1 MVKLLIVD
9 DEQIER
15 EGMKAILNR
24 AFAELQIKEASN
36 GQQAIEIAS
45 SFQPDVV
52 LMDIQMPGINGLD
65 AMTQILKENPQTKFV
80 MVTAF
85 DTFNY
90 VQSALKLGAKD
101 YLLKPSKISE
111 IIKTVG
117 KVIEDL
123 ENERKLQEE
132 TILREKLLQ
141 QTLTLVETDVV
152 TQLLFDHVHD
162 VHLNMLMK
170 MLDIRETNSYFV
182 LNVIVPYGMEYM
194 YTKIKEKVRGKKVGW
209 MGALYDGQLP
219 IIIFKNEQQSYR
231 AQAISIAKEILNI
244 GTQEQKEGWFIGIG
258 NECSALSEVRESYK
272 QARIASSNTTI
283 SIKYRFIQDV
293 PKLNKTEERN
303 QAIHLKKDIANY
315 VRLGQWD
322 QLKTSMYQLIQAYE
336 LEALEIQQAQ
346 QYILETLW
354 SIWHIVSEIGIEVAT
369 PIYTYQVINY
379 RQLRAETTTLLQ
391 YLQHTYEQHY
401 KNLESDTIQQIKR
414 YIKENSQKNISLE
427 LLSEK
432 VGLSPIY
439 ISKMFKEKFGINYIE
454 YLTEC
459 RIEKAKKM
467 LADPEKSIKE
477 ITIEVGYHE
486 PNYFSKVFKKICN
499 VTPRE
504 YRRTLLGLVSTNDK

>member
-1 MVKLLIVD
+1 MIKLLIVD

-15 EGMKAILNR
+15 EGMKAILDR
-24 AFAELQIKEASN
+24 AFSNLLIKEASN
-36 GQQAIEIAS
+36 GQLAIEIAS
-45 SFQPDVV
+45 SFKPDIV
-52 LMDIQMPGINGLD
+52 LMDIQMPGINGLE
-65 AMTQILKENPQTKFV
+65 AIEQILKENPQTKFV

-117 KVIEDL
+117 KVLEDIED
-123 ENERKLQEE
+123 ERKLQEE
-132 TILREKLLQ
+132 SNMRDKLLQ
-141 QTLTLVETDVV
+141 KTLTLVETDVV

-162 VHLNMLMK
+162 VHLNMLME

-182 LNVIVPYGMEYM
+182 MNVIVPPGMEHL
-194 YTKIKEKVRGKKVGW
+194 YTKIKEKVRSKKVGW

-231 AQAISIAKEILNI
+231 AQAISIAKDILKI
-244 GTQEQKEGWFIGIG
+244 GKQQQKEGWFIGIG
-258 NECSALSEVRESYK
+258 NEYSSLSEVRESYK

-283 SIKYRFIQDV
+283 PIKYRFIQDV
-293 PKLNKTEERN
+293 PILNGTEERK
-303 QAIHLKKDIANY
+303 QKMYLKKDLADY

-322 QLKTSMYQLIQAYE
+322 QLKTSTYHLIQAYE
-336 LEALEIQQAQ
+336 VEGLEIQQAQ
-346 QYILETLW
+346 QYLLEVLW
-354 SIWHIVSEIGIEVAT
+354 SIWSIVSEIGIEATT
-369 PIYTYQVINY
+369 PIYKFQVLNY

-391 YLQHTYEQHY
+391 SLQHSYDQYY
-401 KNLESDTIQQIKR
+401 KNLESDTIQQIKL
-414 YIKENSQKNISLE
+414 YIMENSQQNISLE
-427 LLSEK
+427 MLSDK

-477 ITIEVGYHE
+477 ITLEIGYHE
-486 PNYFSKVFKKICN
+486 PNYFSKVFKKMCN

-504 YRRTLLGLVSTNDK
+504 YRKALLGLVSANDK